1 MSCAELLRKP
11 PLPVDIPPAIDE
23 GGRGCGAAEPEEGR
37 MSEANHVD
45 GVIDEDSALEEELLA
60 ADGKVE
66 AKEANCGR
74 CRVPGRGS
82 ENCPRR
88 RVGRRVR

>member
-1 MSCAELLRKP
+1 
-11 PLPVDIPPAIDE
+11 
-23 GGRGCGAAEPEEGR
+23 

-66 AKEANCGR
+66 AKEVIAAIIQ
-74 CRVPGRGS
+74 PGKRLRKLPS
-82 ENCPRR
+82 KKSW
-88 RVGRRVR
+88 